1 MSAVR
6 RIAMSAVYAGV
17 PVLFGVLA
25 AMALSAAPAWAQGP
39 SDPSWVAPER
49 AAARPNPVEATQA
62 VLRRGRSVFQNNCTM
77 CHGKAGHGDGMQA
90 RSLSKKPANL
100 ASAEVQSQ
108 PDGALFWKI
117 REGRGDMPSTRNS
130 MSDKD
135 RWSVVNYLRTL
146 AAAKP

>member
-1 MSAVR
+1 MSCVR
-6 RIAMSAVYAGV
+6 RIATYAVRAGV
-17 PVLFGVLA
+17 AALFGVIAAVALA
-25 AMALSAAPAWAQGP
+25 AAPVWAQGP
-39 SDPSWVAPER
+39 SDASWVAPDR
-49 AAARPNPVEATQA
+49 AAARPNPVEATPDA
-62 VLRRGRSVFQNNCTM
+62 IRRGRIVFQNNCTM

-100 ASAEVQSQ
+100 ASADIQSQ

-117 REGRGDMPSTRNS
+117 REGRGDMPSTRSS
-130 MSDKD
+130 MNDHD